1 MADDDTQDTQV
12 QQDGGDGGT
21 EAAEVFT
28 KAQVDEMVKDQLAAL
43 KADTDTA
50 FGNLWEEAKAAK
62 AAAKT
67 LETQLAELREGQQA
81 GKAGVN
87 AEEVQK
93 LKEQIRA
100 DEAKRAR
107 DELQEELEKAALLP
121 SVLEENRFL
130 KLDSKV
136 KGLYGEHGVQ
146 SNRID
151 KLWKL
156 TKDQY
161 DLTDD
166 DVPMLKS
173 EPTADL
179 GRFIS
184 ETLRSEYPEWFNG
197 SGASGG
203 GASRSTVGGGGKTV
217 IPRGDGS
224 AFITNVEGIAS
235 GAVEVR

>member
-1 MADDDTQDTQV
+1 MAENEQQETQD
-12 QQDGGDGGT
+12 DGEGGT
-21 EAAEVFT
+21 DTVETFT
-28 KAQVDEMVKDQLAAL
+28 REQVDEMVKDQLAAL
-43 KADTDTA
+43 KAETDTS

-62 AAAKT
+62 ATAKT
-67 LETQLAELREGQQA
+67 LEAQLRELREGTQA
-81 GKAGVN
+81 SKAGVN

-93 LKEQIRA
+93 LKDQIRA
-100 DEAKRAR
+100 EEAKRAR
-107 DELQEELEKAALLP
+107 EELEDDLAKAAMLP
-121 SVLEENRFL
+121 QVLEENRYL

-161 DLTDD
+161 ELTDD
-166 DVPMLKS
+166 GVPMLKS

-217 IPRGDGS
+217 IPRGDGT
-224 AFITNVEGIAS
+224 AFITNLEGIAS
-235 GAVEVR
+235 GEVEVR

>member
-1 MADDDTQDTQV
+1 MAENEQETP
-12 QQDGGDGGT
+12 QDGGEGGT
-21 EAAEVFT
+21 DTVETFT
-28 KAQVDEMVKDQLAAL
+28 KDQVDEMVKEQLAAL

-62 AAAKT
+62 ATAKT
-67 LETQLAELREGQQA
+67 LEAQLAELREGQQA

-100 DEAKRAR
+100 DEARRAR
-107 DELQEELEKAALLP
+107 EELQDELDKAALLP
-121 SVLEENRFL
+121 SVLEENRYL

-136 KGLYGEHGVQ
+136 KGLYGEHGVR
-146 SNRID
+146 SDRID
-151 KLWKL
+151 KMWKL

-161 DLTDD
+161 ELTDD
-166 DVPMLKS
+166 GVPMLKD

-184 ETLRSEYPEWFNG
+184 EKLRSEYPEWFNG

-203 GASRSTVGGGGKTV
+203 GASRSAVGGGGKTV
-217 IPRGDGS
+217 IPRGDGV
-224 AFITNVEGIAS
+224 AFMNNLEAIAS
-235 GAVEVR
+235 GEVEVR